1 MKNEHPDLPLTIAR
15 LVRSATPVAP
25 LAPPLVRMTRW
36 TIAAAG
42 LVLLSV
48 VLLGVRADV
57 APRMTEAWF
66 IARAAATLV
75 MVAAAAAVAFLISVP
90 GVWPSPAARTLPV
103 MAGAVWGVMLAAA
116 LAVAGSPWERL
127 LLVQPHPVC
136 VLQIVGLALLP
147 GVVLTRMLRRA
158 APLRRRWAGGLA
170 GLASAALGALGTQ
183 FVCGDDTAAHHLL
196 WHFTP
201 VVLLAFAGVAIGSS
215 VFAPDTLTRDRD
227 GVARNPSGAL
237 SIRR

>member
-1 MKNEHPDLPLTIAR
+1 MKNERPDLPLTIAR

-48 VLLGVRADV
+48 LLLGVRADV
-57 APRMTEAWF
+57 APRMTDGWF

-75 MVAAAAAVAFLISVP
+75 IVAAAVAVAFPISVP
-90 GVWPSPAARTLPV
+90 GVWPSRAARTLPV
-103 MAGAVWGVMLAAA
+103 MAGVGWGVMLAAV
-116 LAVAGSPWERL
+116 LAFAGSPLERL
-127 LLVQPHPVC
+127 LLVQPHPMC
-136 VLQIVGLALLP
+136 VLQIVGIALLP
-147 GVVLTRMLRRA
+147 GAALTRMLRRA
-158 APLRRRWAGGLA
+158 APLRRRWTGGLA

-201 VVLLAFAGVAIGSS
+201 VVLLALAGVALSSS
-215 VFAPDTLTRDRD
+215 VFATDTRTRDRN
-227 GVARNPSGAL
+227 G
-237 SIRR
+237 

>member
-1 MKNEHPDLPLTIAR
+1 MNNERPDLPLTIAR

-36 TIAAAG
+36 TLAAAG
-42 LVLLSV
+42 LVFLSV
-48 VLLGVRADV
+48 ILLGVRPDV
-57 APRMTEAWF
+57 ASRLVDAWF
-66 IARAAATLV
+66 IARAVATLTI
-75 MVAAAAAVAFLISVP
+75 VAMAAAVAFLISVP
-90 GVWPSPAARTLPV
+90 GVWPSRAARTLPA
-103 MAGAVWGVMLAAA
+103 MAGVAWGMMLAAT
-116 LAVAGSPWERL
+116 LAFAGSPLEGL

-136 VLQIVGLALLP
+136 VLQIAGIALLP

-158 APLRRRWAGGLA
+158 APLRRRWTGGLA

-201 VVLLAFAGVAIGSS
+201 VVLLALAGVALGSS
-215 VFAPDTLTRDRD
+215 VFATDTRTRDRD
-227 GVARNPSGAL
+227 G
-237 SIRR
+237 